1 MLQANT
7 MKTCTEPLLWNCQR
21 CGNPFQYEE
30 WESAG
35 RGCPV
40 CHQSVGGWKCG
51 KCAEPF
57 AEPGLS
63 ETHPCKAKSPPPPPR
78 SGPNLTLPLPWPK
91 LAKWAAAG
99 MGILVVL
106 GFLISRFGGTPPN
119 SSDNPANPQRD
130 NETPASSGL
139 NLDPIIPFF
148 RKYSD
153 AVKSQNA
160 RRMIPFFSETRPI
173 FYYGKMLTR
182 DQLAELLQNEHSTS
196 PIMVDELVLV
206 GYMKQADPEGRPF
219 DVVEFELRF
228 QRQDGTVGAKKVQIA
243 ALEEAGKLA
252 IFYEGNAGQ
261 AVFLNDRQN
270 R

>member
-1 MLQANT
+1 MLPSNS
-7 MKTCTEPLLWNCQR
+7 MKTCTEPLLWNCRR
-21 CGNPFQYEE
+21 CGNSFHFEE

-35 RGCPV
+35 RECPV
-40 CHQSVGGWKCG
+40 CHQPAGAWKCG
-51 KCAEPF
+51 KCSEPF

-63 ETHPCKAKSPPPPPR
+63 ETHPCKASNPPPPPG
-78 SGPNLTLPLPWPK
+78 SVPNLSLPLSWPK
-91 LAKWAAAG
+91 LAKWAGAG
-99 MGILVVL
+99 ISILVVL
-106 GFLISRFGGTPPN
+106 GFLISRFSGPHSD
-119 SSDNPANPQRD
+119 SSEDPTSREQDR
-130 NETPASSGL
+130 ETPASSGL
-139 NLDPIIPFF
+139 NLDPVVPFF

-160 RRMIPFFSETRPI
+160 KRMIPFFSQTRPI

-182 DQLAELLQNEHSTS
+182 DQLGELLQNEHATS

-206 GYMKQADPEGRPF
+206 GFMKQADPEGRPF

-261 AVFLNDRQN
+261 AVFLNDRQT

>member
-1 MLQANT
+1 MLKTNS
-7 MKTCTEPLLWNCQR
+7 MKTCAEPLLWNCQR
-21 CGNPFQYEE
+21 CGNPFQLEE
-30 WESAG
+30 WEAAG
-35 RGCPV
+35 RECPV
-40 CHQSVGGWKCG
+40 CHQSTGRWKCA

-57 AEPGLS
+57 EEPGLS
-63 ETHPCKAKSPPPPPR
+63 ETHPCKAKTPSTPPGPPPNV
-78 SGPNLTLPLPWPK
+78 SLPLPLTK
-91 LAKWAAAG
+91 LAKWAGAG
-99 MGILVVL
+99 MGILVVI
-106 GFLISRFGGTPPN
+106 GFVIARFSGDSPDF
-119 SSDNPANPQRD
+119 SDNPATQQPDQK
-130 NETPASSGL
+130 TPASSGL
-139 NLDPIIPFF
+139 NLDPVVPFF